1 IDPSLSAL
9 PPLPDTSDN
18 DLTDGPTIAKACG
31 YTSAPKVA
39 GSHQKDKGKQCAVE
53 PSSKG
58 KQCASKPSSSWKCKV
73 VIPSSDEDEDEPDSK
88 QGRPRGA
95 GNYNN
100 ADTAHLLD
108 LVEAEHPLGQ
118 KGWLTVGR
126 WFNIWAPKNGRP
138 DRTPKSIKTK
148 FKQLAKTT
156 MPTRDG
162 YCPPE
167 VKRAHAIE
175 LLINEHAC
183 TRDLDDDDFDGGV
196 KREHPPPSNE
206 LGSDDD
212 LDNDEIE
219 IINTPAPKVVHGA
232 VVRRPDPL
240 SSRRKSRVNSLDL
253 VSKLTDTFDPAAV
266 KARDAERAERS
277 FSNTQFI
284 TLSQQL
290 RNYQN
295 TNETLHG
302 QVTQLQDHLHEAE
315 HAWDCFELQ
324 LDMHK
329 LTQSRGPD
337 AHSYPKWTREYIADH
352 RDGHTRFAKSY
363 PDGGYSTYWV
373 TDPSNSE
380 KENEPPHTS
389 SSCHRHSCSRR
400 HRPSP
405 RGTSPWLQRMQQEN
419 DEEAYMSIR
428 PPSPFHSAMWPLGE
442 ILHPPHF
449 TSAADSSVLKDD
461 EGPGACTQEEGGD
474 NENKD

>member
-1 IDPSLSAL
+1 MFSAAQLSTSVFHSPLATMKDTSTESSNQYPAAPPAAPAAPPHLYHDDAGAPYIQDPSGHFVLYYGPFPVRLPSWHSHLDAWCPPIPSMPLGASSSRPPVIDPSLSAL
-9 PPLPDTSDN
+9 PPLPDTSDD
-18 DLTDGPTIAKACG
+18 DLTNGPTIAKAHG

-58 KQCASKPSSSWKCKV
+58 KQHASKPSSSWKRKV
-73 VIPSSDEDEDEPDSK
+73 VIPSSNEEEDEPDSK
-88 QGRPRGA
+88 RGRPRSA

-108 LVEAEHPLGQ
+108 LIEAERPLGQ

-126 WFNIWAPKNGRP
+126 RFNIWALKNGHP
-138 DRTPKSIKTK
+138 DRTPKLIEMK

-156 MPTRDG
+156 MPTGDG

-196 KREHPPPSNE
+196 KRERPPPSNE

-212 LDNDEIE
+212 LDDDEIE
-219 IINTPAPKVVHGA
+219 IINTPAPKVVCGT
-232 VVRRPDPL
+232 VVHHPDPL
-240 SSRRKSRVNSLDL
+240 SSCHKSRVNSLDL

-266 KARDAERAERS
+266 KARDTECAECS

-290 RNYQN
+290 RDYQN
-295 TNETLHG
+295 INKTLRR
-302 QVTQLQDHLHEAE
+302 QVTQLQDRLHEAE
-315 HAWDCFELQ
+315 RAQDCFELQ

-329 LTQSRGPD
+329 LTQSRGPN
-337 AHSYPKWTREYIADH
+337 AHSYPKRTHEYIADH
-352 RDGHTRFAKSY
+352 RDGHT
-363 PDGGYSTYWV
+363 
-373 TDPSNSE
+373 
-380 KENEPPHTS
+380 
-389 SSCHRHSCSRR
+389 
-400 HRPSP
+400 
-405 RGTSPWLQRMQQEN
+405 
-419 DEEAYMSIR
+419 
-428 PPSPFHSAMWPLGE
+428 
-442 ILHPPHF
+442 
-449 TSAADSSVLKDD
+449 
-461 EGPGACTQEEGGD
+461 
-474 NENKD
+474 